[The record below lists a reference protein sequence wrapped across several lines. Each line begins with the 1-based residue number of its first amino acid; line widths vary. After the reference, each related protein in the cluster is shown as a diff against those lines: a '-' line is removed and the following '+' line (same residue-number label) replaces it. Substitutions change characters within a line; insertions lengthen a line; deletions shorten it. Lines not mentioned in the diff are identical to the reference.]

1 MSGIKIM
8 NYKSKAFYSKLG
20 SKESN
25 LGCKVGM
32 LFCIYLIINFL
43 NKL

>member
-25 LGCKVGM
+25 LGCKVGIQ
-32 LFCIYLIINFL
+32 FYICLIINIL
-43 NKL
+43 NK

>member
-1 MSGIKIM
+1 M

-25 LGCKVGM
+25 LGCKVGI